1 MKHDEALPG
10 ELPEI
15 DEIEAM
21 IRQDMGQKAH
31 EEHTLERA
39 SRWVA
44 ALPFFVVLFIT
55 IMIMS

>member
-1 MKHDEALPG
+1 MIEPLPG

-21 IRQDMGQKAH
+21 IRQDMGQQTD
-31 EEHTLERA
+31 EEHNFERA
-39 SRWVA
+39 SRWIA
-44 ALPFFVVLFIT
+44 TLPFFGVLFIT